1 MQKLS
6 LPLPPV
12 TAYELINNS
21 GGASTW
27 GEYQNTYA
35 GRKAYCLARRPALYF
50 KAEPEILPEAGFL
63 ITVSDGTYEATV
75 YLMHQEYVGWH
86 IISSPLRYTA
96 TGQVSALKVGSGPH
110 THVFTPYSL
119 LHPTVPDG
127 WTVWGEMVDQEL
139 LAHRILHVDVTDNM
153 VGVFR
158 SLPTVIEMFSVPL
171 DEIALFVFDIGQND
185 GSAPLTPEEVTT
197 ELLHPS
203 PCTAAALNGCTFTV

>member
-1 MQKLS
+1 MKLS

-12 TAYELINNS
+12 AAYELINDSN
-21 GGASTW
+21 GASIW
-27 GEYQNTYA
+27 DELQNTYA
-35 GRKAYCLARRPALYF
+35 GRKVYCLAHRPALYF
-50 KAEPEILPEAGFL
+50 RAKPEIQPEAGFL
-63 ITVSDGTYEATV
+63 ITVSDGTYKATV

-96 TGQVSALKVGSGPH
+96 TGQVSALKVVFGPH

-119 LHPTVPDG
+119 LHPTAPDG
-127 WTVWGEMVDQEL
+127 WTVWSEMVDQEL

-158 SLPTVIEMFSVPL
+158 SLSTVIEMFGVPL
-171 DEIALFVFDIGQND
+171 EEIALFVFDIGQDD

-203 PCTAAALNGCTFTV
+203 PGTATALNGCTFTV

>member
-1 MQKLS
+1 M
-6 LPLPPV
+6 
-12 TAYELINNS
+12 
-21 GGASTW
+21 
-27 GEYQNTYA
+27 
-35 GRKAYCLARRPALYF
+35 
-50 KAEPEILPEAGFL
+50 
-63 ITVSDGTYEATV
+63 

-86 IISSPLRYTA
+86 INSSPLRYTA
-96 TGQVSALKVGSGPH
+96 TGQVSALKVVFGPH

-119 LHPTVPDG
+119 LHPTAPDG

-171 DEIALFVFDIGQND
+171 DEIALFVFDVGQDD
-185 GSAPLTPEEVTT
+185 GSAPLTSEEVTT

-203 PCTAAALNGCTFTV
+203 PGTAAALNGCTFTV

>member
-1 MQKLS
+1 M
-6 LPLPPV
+6 
-12 TAYELINNS
+12 
-21 GGASTW
+21 
-27 GEYQNTYA
+27 
-35 GRKAYCLARRPALYF
+35 
-50 KAEPEILPEAGFL
+50 
-63 ITVSDGTYEATV
+63 

-86 IISSPLRYTA
+86 IRSSPLRYTA
-96 TGQVSALKVGSGPH
+96 TGQVSALKVVFGPH

-119 LHPTVPDG
+119 LHPTAPDG

-158 SLPTVIEMFSVPL
+158 SLPTVVEMFRVPL
-171 DEIALFVFDIGQND
+171 DEIALFVFDIGQDD

>member
-75 YLMHQEYVGWH
+75 YLMHQGICWVAY
-86 IISSPLRYTA
+86 Y
-96 TGQVSALKVGSGPH
+96 
-110 THVFTPYSL
+110 
-119 LHPTVPDG
+119 
-127 WTVWGEMVDQEL
+127 
-139 LAHRILHVDVTDNM
+139 
-153 VGVFR
+153 
-158 SLPTVIEMFSVPL
+158 
-171 DEIALFVFDIGQND
+171 
-185 GSAPLTPEEVTT
+185 
-197 ELLHPS
+197 
-203 PCTAAALNGCTFTV
+203 

>member
-1 MQKLS
+1 MKLS

-21 GGASTW
+21 GRASTW

-35 GRKAYCLARRPALYF
+35 GRKAYCLAHRPALYF
-50 KAEPEILPEAGFL
+50 RAKPEILPEAGFL
-63 ITVSDGTYEATV
+63 IKVSDGTYEATV

-86 IISSPLRYTA
+86 IMSSPLRYTA
-96 TGQVSALKVGSGPH
+96 TGQVSALKVVFGPH
-110 THVFTPYSL
+110 THVFTPYSS
-119 LHPTVPDG
+119 LHPTTPDG
-127 WTVWGEMVDQEL
+127 WTVWSEMVDQEL

-158 SLPTVIEMFSVPL
+158 SLPTVIEMFDVPL
-171 DEIALFVFDIGQND
+171 DEIALFVFDIVQDD

-203 PCTAAALNGCTFTV
+203 PGTAAALNGCTFTV